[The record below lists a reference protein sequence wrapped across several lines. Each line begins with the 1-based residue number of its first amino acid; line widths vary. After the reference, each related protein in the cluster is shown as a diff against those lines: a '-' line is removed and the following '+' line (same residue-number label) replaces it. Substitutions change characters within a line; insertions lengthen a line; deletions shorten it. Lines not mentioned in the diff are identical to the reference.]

1 MMRAIIVLTL
11 SLSLSNAEFNP
22 YQPGELEVKAEII
35 SKWSLSHTLHVWSP
49 SVQGNYP
56 IVYSLTGFAGLID
69 PATESEVFSHIAS
82 HGFIVVSPH
91 KLLTLPTSQYDAT
104 WLV

>member
-11 SLSLSNAEFNP
+11 SLAFSNAEFNP

-56 IVYSLTGFAGLID
+56 IVYSLTGFAGNF
-69 PATESEVFSHIAS
+69 SEKKYFLALFVNFW
-82 HGFIVVSPH
+82 FVSFR
-91 KLLTLPTSQYDAT
+91 SD
-104 WLV
+104 

>member
-1 MMRAIIVLTL
+1 MLIFGLFL
-11 SLSLSNAEFNP
+11 S
-22 YQPGELEVKAEII
+22 
-35 SKWSLSHTLHVWSP
+35 
-49 SVQGNYP
+49 
-56 IVYSLTGFAGLID
+56 GLID

-104 WLV
+104 WLVKIDEWCQTNLVQELKEIGKFKKNEFVEHPCLIWQNVFNFVLMYGKNF

>member
-1 MMRAIIVLTL
+1 MLIFGLFL
-11 SLSLSNAEFNP
+11 L
-22 YQPGELEVKAEII
+22 
-35 SKWSLSHTLHVWSP
+35 
-49 SVQGNYP
+49 
-56 IVYSLTGFAGLID
+56 GLID

-104 WLV
+104 WLVKIDEWCQTNLVQELKEIGKFKKKR